1 MAASTIPSAEG
12 PLRSSRRVQT
22 LQPPAKRSVSKQGR
36 QGLVER
42 SSLLRVEGPLRDHE
56 GDMPPKKKARVAAPA
71 SRLSRQDSQAKRPG
85 HRNTINGQLNDIA
98 PKGLVAALSGEPEIK
113 TNPPPPPPPT
123 LVPASE
129 EKRQL
134 RSHGGASRI
143 KSDLALFIPGYDEL
157 ISNEPKPEGKFSP
170 AILILAH
177 IG

>member
-1 MAASTIPSAEG
+1 M
-12 PLRSSRRVQT
+12 RSSRRVQT

-85 HRNTINGQLNDIA
+85 HGNTVNGQLNDIA

-113 TNPPPPPPPT
+113 TNPATVP
-123 LVPASE
+123 VPASE

-157 ISNEPKPEGKFSP
+157 ISNESKPEGKSLP

>member
-22 LQPPAKRSVSKQGR
+22 LQPPVKRSVSKEGR
-36 QGLVER
+36 QGFIER
-42 SSLLRVEGPLRDHE
+42 SSLMGVVGPLRDHE

-71 SRLSRQDSQAKRPG
+71 SRLSRQDSQAKEPG
-85 HRNTINGQLNDIA
+85 HRNTVNGQLNDIA
-98 PKGLVAALSGEPEIK
+98 PKGLVAALSGEPESK
-113 TNPPPPPPPT
+113 TNPAPAP
-123 LVPASE
+123 VPASE

-157 ISNEPKPEGKFSP
+157 ISNQPKPEGEAPLQS
-170 AILILAH
+170 
-177 IG
+177 